1 MRVLGFIGGS
11 AVKESACNGIQSL
24 GWEDPVEEK
33 TATHSSILSRKNP
46 TDRGA

>member
-1 MRVLGFIGGS
+1 MGVLGFIGGS

-33 TATHSSILSRKNP
+33 MTTHSSILSRKNP